1 MQIVDSVKVRC
12 VGLLLVIAG
21 LCPLAGCGSGE
32 NFQKISGTVT
42 LDSEPLKKG
51 VVTLFPNGAG
61 TTVGGEIV
69 DGKFL
74 LARDR
79 GPTPGKYRV
88 EIVAFKASGKKEF
101 DVDLNKQ
108 VDVELQYLPPKYN
121 NKSELTCTVE
131 AGGKNEFEFALTS
144 K

>member
-1 MQIVDSVKVRC
+1 MHIGDRVTIQLP
-12 VGLLLVIAG
+12 GLLLVVVG
-21 LCPLAGCGSGE
+21 LCLFGGCGSGE
-32 NFQKISGTVT
+32 DFQKISGTVT
-42 LDSEPLKKG
+42 LDNEPLKKG
-51 VVTLFPNGAG
+51 VVTLFPNGPG

-101 DVDLNKQ
+101 DVDQNKQ
-108 VDVELQYLPPKYN
+108 VDVELQFLPAKYN
-121 NKSELTCTVE
+121 TKSELSCTVE
-131 AGGKNEFEFALTS
+131 SGSKNEFEFALTS